1 MEFQEGFDPVVRC
14 VAMIHFCILHVSL
27 GGGHLVMPEP
37 FFDFPYIPLFR
48 VYFAFDESCDR
59 APVPHHVRV
68 VVAPDWFDVL
78 VQEFFEIRIGEW
90 SAVGL

>member
-1 MEFQEGFDPVVRC
+1 P
-14 VAMIHFCILHVSL
+14 L

-37 FFDFPYIPLFR
+37 FFYVPYIPFLR

-59 APVPHHVRV
+59 APVTHHIGV

-78 VQEFFEIRIGEW
+78 VQEFF
-90 SAVGL
+90 

>member
-1 MEFQEGFDPVVRC
+1 MEFQEGFDPIVRC
-14 VAMIHFCILHVSL
+14 IAMIHLCILHVPL

-37 FFDFPYIPLFR
+37 FFYVPYIPFLR

-59 APVPHHVRV
+59 APVTHHIGV

-78 VQEFFEIRIGEW
+78 VQEFF
-90 SAVGL
+90 